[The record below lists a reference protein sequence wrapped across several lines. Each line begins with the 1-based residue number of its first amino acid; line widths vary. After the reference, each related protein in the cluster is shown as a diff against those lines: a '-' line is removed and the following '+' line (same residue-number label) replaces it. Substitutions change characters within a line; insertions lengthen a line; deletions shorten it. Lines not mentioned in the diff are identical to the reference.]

1 MAYGIHPSFD
11 ITESRDTT
19 LRGKS
24 IILCITGSVAAV
36 RASEL
41 ARLLMRKGAK
51 VYPVMSAAA
60 CSLIGPDLMEWAC
73 GFKPVT
79 TITGA
84 VEHVALAGNVEGKA
98 DLILVAP
105 CTANTIGKIAGG
117 IDDTPVT
124 TMVTTALGEK
134 IPLIVVPAM
143 HEPMY
148 RHPFVMENIEKLRNA
163 GITVM
168 LPRVEEGK
176 AKIPDNELIADT
188 VVSVLSKDKPLKG
201 KKILITAGRTV
212 EYIDPVRVITNNS
225 TGKMG
230 FAIAEAARDMGAEVT
245 VVYGK
250 GSVDSVPGVKIINV
264 STAEEM
270 KKGVEQ
276 ELSSSD
282 YDIMMAAAAVGDW
295 QPVESSETKL
305 STREHKKLIM
315 ELVPTP
321 KIIDGIKSRFP
332 KVFLAAFRALH
343 DLTEDE
349 LLDDGRRRMAIADA
363 DMIAI
368 NDVSKA
374 GRGFGTDTNE
384 MLAVSK
390 DGEIRKLELA
400 SKYEIGKKLLN
411 IALEKINA
419 GKNN

>member
-79 TITGA
+79 TLTGA

-332 KVFLAAFRALH
+332 EVFLAAFRALH

-349 LLDDGRRRMAIADA
+349 LLDDGKRRMAIADA

>member
-79 TITGA
+79 TLTGA

-332 KVFLAAFRALH
+332 EVFLAAFRALH

>member
-11 ITESRDTT
+11 ITESRDSS

-36 RASEL
+36 RSSDL

-51 VYPVMSAAA
+51 VYPVMSESA
-60 CSLIGPDLMEWAC
+60 CKLIGPDLMEWAC
-73 GFKPVT
+73 GFKPIT
-79 TITGA
+79 TLTGA

-98 DLILVAP
+98 DLIMVAP

-124 TMVTTALGEK
+124 TMVTTALGEH

-148 RHPFVMENIEKLRNA
+148 RHPFVIENIEKLKKA

-176 AKIPDNELIADT
+176 AKIPENTDIVNT
-188 VVSVLSKDKPLKG
+188 VCSVLEGDKPLAG

-230 FAIAEAARDMGAEVT
+230 FALAEAARDMGAEVT

-250 GSVDSVPGVKIINV
+250 GSVDSVPGINIINAD
-264 STAEEM
+264 TACKM
-270 KKGVEQ
+270 KKAVED
-276 ELSSSD
+276 ELASSE
-282 YDIMMAAAAVGDW
+282 YDMMFAAAAVRTYRRQCVDALYNHFNGQQERRNEQDAMEKSLLAERDA
-295 QPVESSETKL
+295 VEELEKNL
-305 STREHKKLIM
+305 KEQMNIAKKQKVDIDHKI
-315 ELVPTP
+315 ER
-321 KIIDGIKSRFP
+321 IRQERF
-332 KVFLAAFRALH
+332 
-343 DLTEDE
+343 
-349 LLDDGRRRMAIADA
+349 
-363 DMIAI
+363 
-368 NDVSKA
+368 
-374 GRGFGTDTNE
+374 TNE
-384 MLAVSK
+384 PTLFP
-390 DGEIRKLELA
+390 
-400 SKYEIGKKLLN
+400 
-411 IALEKINA
+411 
-419 GKNN
+419 

>member
-79 TITGA
+79 TLTGA

-332 KVFLAAFRALH
+332 EVFLVAFRALH

>member
-79 TITGA
+79 TLTGA

-250 GSVDSVPGVKIINV
+250 GSVDSVSGVKIIKV

-332 KVFLAAFRALH
+332 EVFLVAFRALH

>member
-79 TITGA
+79 TLTGA

-148 RHPFVMENIEKLRNA
+148 RHSFVMENIEKLRNA

-332 KVFLAAFRALH
+332 EVFLAAFRALH

>member
-11 ITESRDTT
+11 ITESRDTS

-36 RASEL
+36 RASDL

-79 TITGA
+79 TLTGA

-230 FAIAEAARDMGAEVT
+230 FALAEAARDMGAEVT

-250 GSVDSVPGVKIINV
+250 GSVDSVPGINIINAD
-264 STAEEM
+264 TACKM
-270 KKGVEQ
+270 KKAVED
-276 ELSSSD
+276 ELASSE
-282 YDIMMAAAAVGDW
+282 YDMMFAAAAVGDW

-332 KVFLAAFRALH
+332 EVFLAAFRALH

-384 MLAVSK
+384 MLAISK
-390 DGEIRKLELA
+390 DGEIRRLELA

>member
-79 TITGA
+79 TLTGA

-134 IPLIVVPAM
+134 IPLVVVPAM

-148 RHPFVMENIEKLRNA
+148 RHPFVVENIEKLKKA

-176 AKIPDNELIADT
+176 AKIPENGLIADT
-188 VVSVLSKDKPLKG
+188 VVSILAEDKPLKG

-295 QPVESSETKL
+295 QPVESSDTKL
-305 STREHKKLIM
+305 STREHKNLVM

-321 KIIDGIKSRFP
+321 KIIDGIKSRYP
-332 KVFLAAFRALH
+332 EVFLVAFRALH
-343 DLTEDE
+343 DLSEDE
-349 LLDDGRRRMAIADA
+349 LLDDGKRRMAIADA

-384 MLAVSK
+384 MLAVSR

>member
-11 ITESRDTT
+11 ITESRDTS

-36 RASEL
+36 RASDL

-60 CSLIGPDLMEWAC
+60 CTLIGPDLMEWAC

-79 TITGA
+79 TLTGA

-148 RHPFVMENIEKLRNA
+148 RHPFVVENIEKLRNA

-250 GSVDSVPGVKIINV
+250 GSVDSVPGVKIVNV

-270 KKGVEQ
+270 KNGVEE

-295 QPVESSETKL
+295 QPVESSDTKL
-305 STREHKKLIM
+305 STREHKNLVM

-321 KIIDGIKSRFP
+321 KIIDGIKSRYP
-332 KVFLAAFRALH
+332 EVFLVAFRALH
-343 DLTEDE
+343 DLSEDE
-349 LLDDGRRRMAIADA
+349 LLDDGKRRMAIADA

-384 MLAVSK
+384 MLAVSR

>member
-79 TITGA
+79 TLTGA

-321 KIIDGIKSRFP
+321 KIIDGIKSRYP
-332 KVFLAAFRALH
+332 EVFLVAFRALH
-343 DLTEDE
+343 DLSEDE

>member
-60 CSLIGPDLMEWAC
+60 CTLIGPDLMEWAC

-79 TITGA
+79 TLTGA

-321 KIIDGIKSRFP
+321 KIIDRIKKRFP
-332 KVFLAAFRALH
+332 EVFLVAFRALH